1 MDKHSF
7 EVQQELLNGQIR
19 VEKLR
24 GLKSEVDI
32 AKSDAD
38 VKQHHSSQSKVK
50 VQIALTEST
59 TEGIRLNQ
67 VKAGQRLEQL
77 KLAVANQDVAQGTR
91 KNSLRQS
98 VLDVEYN
105 ALETDLSTAKAM
117 LQQRKDLLKAQG
129 VLNG

>member
-1 MDKHSF
+1 MDKHTF

-24 GLKSEVDI
+24 GLASEVDI
-32 AKSDAD
+32 AKQDAN
-38 VKQHHSSQSKVK
+38 VKQHHASQARTK

-67 VKAGQRLEQL
+67 SKGSQWLEQL
-77 KLAVANQDVAQGTR
+77 KLAVANQDIAQGTR

-98 VLDVEYN
+98 VLDVEYH
-105 ALETDLSTAKAM
+105 ALETDLSTAKTM
-117 LQQRKDLLKAQG
+117 LQQRRDLLKAQG
-129 VLNG
+129 INNG